1 MEGESHCS
9 FFNTPQAVVSAQ
21 AWGEKKE
28 KEKENQKGIFSRNL
42 LAPEGRIHRIT
53 WPNTLHCDP
62 GTLFSSPASQA
73 YQRAKSTL
81 CLAHRFAHKVKRK
94 CQLRSR
100 CPAPQQEVE
109 ELLSWLCW
117 TTCQELII
125 SLLNVW
131 STLLTLVLSH
141 SMFVIHR
148 SCSVCLF
155 LLDIYAAPESFP
167 SALLSFRV
175 I

>member
-1 MEGESHCS
+1 MSWPHHTQSQHHPLPWIPEEWERSWTSAFLKAMEGESHCS

-28 KEKENQKGIFSRNL
+28 KEKENRKGIFSRNL
-42 LAPEGRIHRIT
+42 LAPEGRICRIT

-62 GTLFSSPASQA
+62 GTPFSSPASHA
-73 YQRAKSTL
+73 YQRVKSTL

-100 CPAPQQEVE
+100 CPAPQQEAE

-117 TTCQELII
+117 TTCQ
-125 SLLNVW
+125 
-131 STLLTLVLSH
+131 
-141 SMFVIHR
+141 
-148 SCSVCLF
+148 
-155 LLDIYAAPESFP
+155 
-167 SALLSFRV
+167 
-175 I
+175 